1 MFFLYLYP
9 LDFRIK
15 PKTIDAIG
23 IGVIKKNAHI
33 FSTNNPFTFD
43 TTPTKANAPKMD
55 NNDATNNEIEIVL
68 HLFGMGASIIF
79 DGFLYIYE

>member
-23 IGVIKKNAHI
+23 IGVIKKNTHM
-33 FSTNNPFTFD
+33 FSVKSPFSAD
-43 TTPTKANAPKMD
+43 IAPSKAIAPNID
-55 NNDATNNEIEIVL
+55 NNEATNSKTDVAL
-68 HLFGMGASIIF
+68 HLFGIGVSTVLA
-79 DGFLYIYE
+79 GFLYIYE